1 MSYHAYA
8 TAIEAAARV
17 DAGEVHSGVL
27 LARTALGAVEAG
39 SSEYGIEVRDL
50 CCEALQKGAPAS
62 AGDAYHRAGM
72 RVRKVASYIRDARLR
87 ALFLERTVVRRI
99 LAAEAEGPAAGQD
112 PLRRGEMA

>member
-1 MSYHAYA
+1 
-8 TAIEAAARV
+8 V

-62 AGDAYHRAGM
+62 STDAYHRAAAHVR
-72 RVRKVASYIRDARLR
+72 RVAGYIRDARLR
-87 ALFLERTVVRRI
+87 ALFLERTVVRRV
-99 LAAEAEGPAAGQD
+99 LAAEADGPAAAHD